1 MKAPTLA
8 NMPLPASLNSPTATP
23 VSVPGYT
30 LESLLGTGSY
40 GVVFLA
46 TDDKNQQKVAIK
58 IARVDDDARR
68 IERFQRETV
77 LCGRLRHPSIV
88 QLLGDGMSGP
98 FVYGVF
104 EYVPGITLKQLLQQ
118 EGALEAVEAGWLMM
132 QVLDALA
139 CAHQLGIV
147 HRDLKPENIMIA
159 TYGVVRHA
167 KVLDFGISTLVPDFR
182 DPHFKNIT
190 HADECLGTP
199 TYSAPEQLRG
209 EAPCTQSDLYA
220 WGLIFLECLTGRPA
234 FEGAS
239 TADIFYQKLVPQEIM
254 LPKGVA
260 SHPVAS
266 LLRKALRKKRDERSQ
281 SAQVLLHELSR
292 IRLDDLVDVSLPTP
306 AQAASTLLPTVVS
319 QPVREEKRQVTL
331 LFCGVSVWLPPQDDD
346 PEAVDFEQQES
357 LQRTL
362 SQAFQEAAL
371 QRGGSL
377 IGNLGHQFCVM
388 FGYPK
393 STEGDARLAATI
405 ATELMSLARRRAS
418 DAELCRVGGQLEVRV
433 GLHTGMVVIANHEV
447 SPGNTLNIAM
457 QIETAAMPGEICVS
471 ESFRQLLRGF
481 AEFDAAG
488 QVRIPSTP
496 LVIPCFRLLIDTLK
510 PIEEVAGSD
519 SWHTRCIG
527 RSRELREL
535 LRSWRHARVGQG
547 RSWMLRG
554 EAGVGK
560 SCLSETLRRHIVR
573 KGGRTLCARC
583 FPEYENSA
591 LAPLLALLRQ
601 QVLESG
607 PADPESQIARLTS
620 TLQDAGCD
628 VDRVLPIFCTWLA
641 LPFGHREPSP
651 VAPVLQKRLLIESAV
666 QWLLYL
672 SHQAP
677 LLLVVED
684 LHWADSA
691 SLEWLQHLS
700 DSLGKQRIVLL
711 QTCRPGWG
719 LSPGADTR
727 LLEIGRLKSA
737 EAAAMVRHLFAPQRL
752 ASTVVDNIVLRTD
765 GVPLF
770 IQELSHMLRETS
782 LVEQDGVWNFKD
794 STHLDRIPITL
805 RESLNNRFD
814 QIGPARDILQ
824 LAATIGREVDA
835 GLLYTCVID
844 AHGKNLDISLN
855 VLVEA
860 GLLALADGGAR
871 YIFRHALIRDAAYDG
886 MLKSQ
891 QKRRHETV
899 ALAMEKIYPNQAEE
913 SPGALA
919 HHFARAE
926 HYAQAIPLG
935 LAQLR
940 QTQHRSLNDETIAY
954 AQQVDGW
961 IQHLSGQAKLEAR
974 LELNGYVT
982 QALMNKHGWAHPQ
995 VAEKIA
1001 LSEVIL
1007 AQNISAE
1014 LRLQHLWT
1022 TLTYHHVA
1030 SNRAEVMQLAQAMLL
1045 QAQITDDSHAHVSA
1059 KLWLGLAHYSEG
1071 WFDDAE
1077 RELSAAIA
1085 QHDSVLHAEHAA
1097 RFGLDTLVW
1106 SYATRALVRWGQ
1118 GYGQPACD
1126 DAHVAVAHAR
1136 QLAHVPSLGIA
1147 LLYLALFDQGRN
1159 DAVATQA
1166 VCEELIELAQRYGL
1180 PAFLGY
1186 AQIIRSWTVGEVAE
1200 ADAGVEAL
1208 WRIGCRYGQ
1217 TSYRAFAAH
1226 SLARAGDFDGA
1237 LARLDDCLA
1246 LVEVLSERRHLAELY
1261 WDKANYLWARG
1272 ASLVEILAAATAAAE
1287 CAHAG
1292 GKRRIEAQALYLINQ
1307 LDPDFCVGA
1316 AERLRDLLA
1325 QWPELSPWAD

>member
-8 NMPLPASLNSPTATP
+8 NMPLPASLTSPTATP

-30 LESLLGTGSY
+30 LETLLGTGSY

-46 TDDKNQQKVAIK
+46 SDDKNQQKVAIK

-118 EGALEAVEAGWLMM
+118 EGALEAVEAGRLMM

-139 CAHQLGIV
+139 CAHQVGIV

-281 SAQVLLHELSR
+281 SAQALLLELSR

-331 LFCGVSVWLPPQDDD
+331 LFCGVSVWLPPLDDD

-405 ATELMSLARRRAS
+405 ATELMSLARQRAS

-457 QIETAAMPGEICVS
+457 HIETAAMPGEIRVS

-547 RSWMLRG
+547 HSWMLRG

-560 SCLSETLRRHIVR
+560 SCLSETLRRHIAR

-607 PADPESQIARLTS
+607 PADPDAQIARLTS

-727 LLEIGRLKSA
+727 LLDIGRLKSA

-835 GLLYTCVID
+835 SLLYTCVID

-855 VLVEA
+855 VLVDA
-860 GLLALADGGAR
+860 GLLAPAEGGAR

-961 IQHLSGQAKLEAR
+961 IQHLSGQAQLEAR

-982 QALMNKHGWAHPQ
+982 QALMNKHGWANVQ

-1001 LSEVIL
+1001 LSASIL
-1007 AQNISAE
+1007 EQDISAE
-1014 LRLQHLWT
+1014 LRVQHLWSMI
-1022 TLTYHHVA
+1022 TYHHVA
-1030 SNRAEVMQLAQAMLL
+1030 SDRSEVMRLSLQL
-1045 QAQITDDSHAHVSA
+1045 DDWAKSRNDRSVQVAAHT
-1059 KLWLGLAHYSEG
+1059 WIGLAHYSEG
-1071 WFDDAE
+1071 RFDQAEDA
-1077 RELSAAIA
+1077 LSLAV
-1085 QHDSVLHAEHAA
+1085 QLHDPQAHAHHAS
-1097 RFGLDTLVW
+1097 RFGFDTLAW
-1106 SYATRALVRWGQ
+1106 AKAARALVRWAA
-1118 GYGQPACD
+1118 GY
-1126 DAHVAVAHAR
+1126 DALAEEDASAAVARGRELGHA
-1136 QLAHVPSLGIA
+1136 PSLGIA
-1147 LLYLALFDQGRN
+1147 LLYQGLSELGRQRHDRALA
-1159 DAVATQA
+1159 AV
-1166 VCEELIELAQRYGL
+1166 EELIDLANQYGL
-1180 PAFLGY
+1180 PAFMGY
-1186 AQIIRSWTVGEVAE
+1186 AQIIRCWAKGEVTH
-1200 ADAGVEAL
+1200 ADGAIEAL
-1208 WRIGCRYGQ
+1208 WVIGCRYCQ
-1217 TSYRAFAAH
+1217 TYYRAFAAQTLAQQQKWH
-1226 SLARAGDFDGA
+1226 EAIERVNTSLT
-1237 LARLDDCLA
+1237 LADTLQEKLY
-1246 LVEVLSERRHLAELY
+1246 LAELHLH
-1261 WDKANYLWARG
+1261 KARYLHASGTGLNNINPALESAISIAR
-1272 ASLVEILAAATAAAE
+1272 E
-1287 CAHAG
+1287 G
-1292 GKRRIEAQALYLINQ
+1292 GKYRIEAEALRLFGQLNPGAERETRQRLHALYL
-1307 LDPDFCVGA
+1307 LRPD
-1316 AERLRDLLA
+1316 LA
-1325 QWPELSPWAD
+1325 Q